1 MLPMIFRSLFLC
13 FVIALAPAIASAD
26 VLVLKNGDRITGEIK
41 RIWDNEVTIEPE
53 YADEFE
59 VDLPMVDHIE
69 SDREFEIDLND
80 GTSVIATFSGQSED
94 GQQIITT
101 PIESIELRLADVL
114 ELDEPEEFYDWESH
128 VDLSSTINKGNTD
141 SSNSRLRA
149 DGMFKHGDHRHRGE
163 VTFFREEQND
173 ITSQEQDRFTY
184 NYNWLFNDPWFF
196 TAGLNYERDPI
207 VQLDSRVIVSAGIGH
222 DIWNTPRKFL
232 TVQLGAGYQNED
244 IAQESTDSSVA
255 VWDLRFRHDFIGDD
269 MEVFHNHTIRSNL
282 SGRTNTSYR
291 TSTGVSYEITDLLYA
306 SVSLDYDYDT
316 NPAEPAD
323 PAQTVEND
331 DLALMFGLGLEFE

>member
-1 MLPMIFRSLFLC
+1 MILRFLAFFLLSS
-13 FVIALAPAIASAD
+13 FVPAVAVAD
-26 VLVLKNGDRITGEIK
+26 VLVLTNGDRITGEIK

-69 SDREFEIDLND
+69 SDREFEIDFMD
-80 GTSVIATFSGQSED
+80 GTSVMAKFAGTTDD
-94 GQQIITT
+94 GTQVLST
-101 PIESIELRLADVL
+101 PVETMEVSLGDLL
-114 ELDEPEEFYDWESH
+114 ELDEPEDYYDWESH

-141 SSNSRLRA
+141 TSNSRLRA

-163 VTFFREEQND
+163 VTFYREEQNE
-173 ITSQEQDRFTY
+173 ITSQEQDRLTY
-184 NYNWLFNDPWFF
+184 NYNWLYSDPWFF
-196 TAGLNYERDPI
+196 NAGLNYERDPI
-207 VQLDSRVIVSAGIGH
+207 VQLDRRVIVSAGIGH

-232 TVQLGAGYQNED
+232 TAQLGLGFQNED
-244 IAQESTDSSVA
+244 IANDSTDSTVA

-269 MEVFHNHTIRSNL
+269 MEVFHNHTIRSNI
-282 SGRTNTSYR
+282 SGRTNTSFR

-306 SVSLDYDYDT
+306 SVSLDFDYDT
-316 NPAEPAD
+316 DPAEPAD
-323 PAQTVEND
+323 PAQTVENE